1 MLSELLIIGLF
12 LGLGGLM
19 KGATGM
25 GLPLIAVPALA
36 AYLGVP
42 HALAL
47 MTAPVLVTNAW
58 QVWRLRG
65 HRHGLGFLAIL
76 LAASVF
82 GVAAGTWL
90 LVSLPAGTL
99 ALMLSIVI
107 LVYVAVRLLRPD
119 LRLSF
124 SLGRRLSPAVGFAAG
139 VLHGSTGISAPVA
152 VTFVSALQLSRP
164 QFVFAVSTL
173 FLGFTVAQVPTLAAA
188 GVLTPGRAL
197 VSALAVAPVLLMMP
211 VGQWLAEKL
220 SAKAFDRLILAA
232 LVGIAAKLFVDSGV
246 LG

>member
-1 MLSELLIIGLF
+1 MLSEILIIILF
-12 LGLGGLM
+12 LGLGGMM

-36 AYLGVP
+36 AFFGVP

-47 MTAPVLVTNAW
+47 MTVPVLTTNAW

-90 LVSLPAGTL
+90 LVALPGEAL
-99 ALMLSIVI
+99 ALMMSVLI

-119 LRLSF
+119 LRLTL
-124 SLGRRLSPAVGFAAG
+124 SLGRRISPAVGLAAG

-152 VTFVSALQLSRP
+152 VTFVSALRLSRP

-173 FLGFTVAQVPTLAAA
+173 FLGFTVTQIPTLAAA
-188 GVLTPGRAL
+188 GVLTLDRAL
-197 VSALAVAPVLLMMP
+197 VSAFAVAPVLMMMP
-211 VGQWLAEKL
+211 VGQWLAARL
-220 SAKAFDRLILAA
+220 SPQAFDRLILAA
-232 LVGIAAKLFVDSGV
+232 LVGIAGKLLVDSGIF
-246 LG
+246 G

>member
-1 MLSELLIIGLF
+1 MLFELAISALF

-25 GLPLIAVPALA
+25 GLPLVAVPALA
-36 AYLGVP
+36 AFLGVP

-47 MTAPVLVTNAW
+47 MTVPVLTTNAW

-76 LAASVF
+76 IAASVV

-90 LVSLPAGTL
+90 LVALPAETL
-99 ALMLSIVI
+99 ALMMSIVI
-107 LVYVAVRLLRPD
+107 AVYIAVRLLRPD
-119 LRLSF
+119 LRLSV
-124 SLGRRLSPAVGFAAG
+124 SLGRRMSPAVGLAAG

-152 VTFVSALQLSRP
+152 VTFVSALRLSRP

-173 FLGFTVAQVPTLAAA
+173 FLGFTVTQVPSLAAA
-188 GVLTPGRAL
+188 GVLTLDRAL
-197 VSALAVAPVLLMMP
+197 VSAFAVGPVLLMMP

-220 SAKAFDRLILAA
+220 SPQAFDRLILAA
-232 LVGIAAKLFVDSGV
+232 LAGIAAKLLFDSRVFG
-246 LG
+246 